1 MDAQQSQTVT
11 VTITDDNITERVEQL
26 TVSLSLQDREL
37 ANSVTV
43 MPYEAVVRIIDDDSK
58 PLA

>member
-11 VTITDDNITERVEQL
+11 VTITDDNVTEGVEQL

-37 ANSVTV
+37 ENSVTV
-43 MPYEAVVRIIDDDSK
+43 MPHEAVVKILDDDSK

>member
-11 VTITDDNITERVEQL
+11 VTITDDNVTEGVEQL

>member
-11 VTITDDNITERVEQL
+11 VTITDDNVTEGVEQL
-26 TVSLSLQDREL
+26 TVRLSLQDREL

-43 MPYEAVVRIIDDDSK
+43 IPSEAVVRILDDDSK

>member
-11 VTITDDNITERVEQL
+11 VTITDDNVTEGVEQL
-26 TVSLSLQDREL
+26 TVSLSLQDTEL
-37 ANSVTV
+37 DNSVTV
-43 MPYEAVVRIIDDDSK
+43 IPSEAVVRILDDDSK

>member
-11 VTITDDNITERVEQL
+11 VTITDDNVTEGVEQL

-37 ANSVTV
+37 ENSVTV
-43 MPYEAVVRIIDDDSK
+43 MPHEAVVRILDDDSK